1 MIGAHSK
8 LNSLRKAIIQ
18 NLSISISSIYFSL
31 SAISFSL
38 QSELSECLS
47 LHKKHYYYID
57 QPPPPP
63 PRREFFANS
72 FVLKTV
78 NLEPIKALS
87 EMYIIFFGLLL
98 FDGDK
103 VAEEGDWEKE
113 R

>member
-8 LNSLRKAIIQ
+8 LYSLRKAIIQ
-18 NLSISISSIYFSL
+18 NLSPISSIYFSL
-31 SAISFSL
+31 SLSAHSLSL
-38 QSELSECLS
+38 QSELSKYLS
-47 LHKKHYYYID
+47 LHKKHYYID
-57 QPPPPP
+57 QAPP
-63 PRREFFANS
+63 REFFANS
-72 FVLKTV
+72 FVLKTL

-103 VAEEGDWEKE
+103 VVEEGDWEKE